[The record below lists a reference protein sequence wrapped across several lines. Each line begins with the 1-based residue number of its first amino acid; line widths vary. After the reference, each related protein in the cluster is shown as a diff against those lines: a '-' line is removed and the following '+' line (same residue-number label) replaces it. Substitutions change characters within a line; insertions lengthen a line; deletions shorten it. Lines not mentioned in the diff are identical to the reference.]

1 MLTILVRARPVLDT
15 PRANSPSTAE
25 AGRST
30 HGIPVASPGGG
41 PPPTKERTMAARSL
55 TVVCAWC
62 HRIVAVAPADDGV
75 THTICE
81 SCFDWTLTHPAAQVG
96 VEAIEF

>member
-1 MLTILVRARPVLDT
+1 
-15 PRANSPSTAE
+15 
-25 AGRST
+25 
-30 HGIPVASPGGG
+30 
-41 PPPTKERTMAARSL
+41 MAARTL

-62 HRIVAVAPADDGV
+62 HRIVAVAPADEGV

-96 VEAIEF
+96 VEAIDFPPRDTELFAGYLDEDA